1 MENISHK
8 YDDIINLP
16 HHVSKKHPQMSLH
29 DRAAQFSPFA
39 ALTGHKAAINEIAR
53 LTDEKQILSEDVIA
67 KLNEQ
72 LNLIKENIGTNQT
85 VTITYFVPDD
95 KKSGVAYISHT
106 GVVKKIDE
114 YNHTVI
120 LTDKTVIPIE
130 QISEIQ
136 SDIFSEIY

>member
-39 ALTGHKAAINEIAR
+39 ALTGHKAAINETAR

-95 KKSGVAYISHT
+95 KKSGGAYISHT

-130 QISEIQ
+130 QISEMQ